1 MNSCVKTLQLI
12 GIQKLSKQVATVI
25 GSITILTGL
34 FRVIVIGAHHFL
46 FGDART
52 NMRSALNPLQ
62 ILVLVLGKSYLP
74 STHIAHL
81 LMT

>member
-1 MNSCVKTLQLI
+1 MSSCVKTLQLI
-12 GIQKLSKQVATVI
+12 GIQKLSKLVDMAI

-46 FGDART
+46 SGDAKT
-52 NMRSALNPLQ
+52 NMKSALNHLQ
-62 ILVLVLGKSYLP
+62 ILVRVLGKSYLP
-74 STHIAHL
+74 LTHIAHL